1 MTTHTKQIQAV
12 ILDVDGTLIDSND
25 AQAHAWQDAM
35 AEQGHQVPFDK
46 IRPLI
51 GMGGDKVLPEVLGIE
66 KDSDEGKK
74 IGQRRKEILKTRYLS
89 TIKPFPEARNLLQQ
103 MHDRGLKLIVATSA
117 EPDELAQTL
126 KIVGPHVQDLMEKQE
141 TSQDAKQSKPDS
153 DIMQVALKQSSCTPD
168 EVVVLGDTPYDI
180 ESATKAGIKTIALR
194 CGGWSDKE
202 LAQAIAIYT
211 DTGDLLAR
219 YDSSPLANG
228 IPE

>member
-1 MTTHTKQIQAV
+1 
-12 ILDVDGTLIDSND
+12 
-25 AQAHAWQDAM
+25 
-35 AEQGHQVPFDK
+35 
-46 IRPLI
+46 
-51 GMGGDKVLPEVLGIE
+51 
-66 KDSDEGKK
+66 
-74 IGQRRKEILKTRYLS
+74 
-89 TIKPFPEARNLLQQ
+89 